1 MSEPTGLKLASGCSA
16 GYPVSSEI
24 VSFCR
29 AKPPPVGEAQAF
41 ARAKTKPKIFQ
52 TFAADLKHESRE
64 LCLLCAKKLFALKK
78 FIFLPFFLLLQ
89 NSIFSNAQTPVPF
102 AGYNQRW
109 VDSVFNKLTPDERI
123 AQLIMVAAYSNR
135 DAAHVQE
142 ITKLIQQQKVGGLV
156 FFQGGPMRQA
166 QQTNYYQ
173 SLANVPLL
181 VAIDGEWGLGM
192 RLDSTIS
199 YPYQMTLGA
208 IQNDSLLYKMGV
220 EVARQ
225 CKRMGIHVNF
235 APVVDVNNNPNNP
248 VINFRS
254 FGEDKENVA
263 RKAILYMR
271 GMQDNRVLTT
281 AKHFPGHGD
290 TDVDSHYDLP
300 VIKKSRQALDSLEF
314 HPFRR
319 IIEAG
324 AGGVMVSHLSIPAL
338 DSAKNVPSTLSKKT
352 LDGVLRKELNFNGLI
367 FTDAMNMKGVTKYY
381 TPGVADAKAILA
393 GNDVLEFTEDV
404 PKAIAE
410 IKKAIR
416 EKKITQAEIDVRCKK
431 VLAAKAWA
439 GLDKYKPTVLTNL
452 TKDLNTPQAK
462 LLNRQLTEAALT
474 LLTNTNSLVPLQ
486 KLDTLR
492 IASVSI
498 GVEKTTA
505 FQRMLGK
512 YTAVQHFTLSKQ
524 ASADDIK
531 KVKTALAK
539 YNLVIVGVHVPSVR
553 PPKNYGITDNLQKA
567 VQEIVSLKTAKP
579 LVCHF
584 GNAYTLPKFET
595 TGANAVL
602 LTYQDNFNAQELAAQ
617 AIFGAVVASGK
628 LPVSVSPEF
637 QLRNGLGMNHLRR
650 LKYTQPEE
658 VGLNSEL
665 LERKVDSVAS
675 IALTQKATPGCQ
687 VLVAKNGSVIFHK
700 TYGYHTYENGQPTQ
714 QDDLYDLAS
723 VTKIT
728 TSAAALMRLSDEGKF
743 SLDKT
748 FAAYLPEYKRSNKTD
763 IPFRDILTHQARLTA
778 WIAFWKETVKN
789 GERNRKLYRTDSSAK
804 FPVKIVDNLWLNEKY
819 CQKIY
824 KKIDKSPILA
834 EKKYV
839 YSDLS
844 YYLYPALVQRQT
856 GKPFETFLKETFYR
870 PLGATNLTFKPL
882 RYYAKQQIVP
892 TEYDSL
898 FRKTLIHGTVHDEGA
913 AMLDGLSGH
922 AGLFGTANDVA
933 KMMQLYLQMG
943 EYGGQ
948 RFISEATLKEWTR
961 YNDVSFSRR
970 GIAFDKPDPKNP
982 GLSAA
987 ADASPDSFGHSGFT
1001 GTFVWADPQH
1011 QLVYVF
1017 LSNRVYPTR
1026 NNNKISSLNIR
1037 TSVLQAIYEAM
1048 KKGSLE

>member
-1 MSEPTGLKLASGCSA
+1 MKKLAIS
-16 GYPVSSEI
+16 
-24 VSFCR
+24 
-29 AKPPPVGEAQAF
+29 
-41 ARAKTKPKIFQ
+41 
-52 TFAADLKHESRE
+52 
-64 LCLLCAKKLFALKK
+64 LFTL
-78 FIFLPFFLLLQ
+78 FLLLQ
-89 NSIFSNAQTPVPF
+89 NSIVSNAQTPVPY

-109 VDSVFNKLTPDERI
+109 VDSVFAKLTPDERI

-135 DAAHVQE
+135 DAAHIQE
-142 ITKLIQQQKVGGLV
+142 VTKLIQQQKVGGLV
-156 FFQGGPMRQA
+156 FFQGGPVRQA

-173 SLANVPLL
+173 SLAKVPLFI
-181 VAIDGEWGLGM
+181 AIDGEWGLGM

-208 IQNDSLLYKMGV
+208 IQNDSLLHRMGV
-220 EVARQ
+220 EIARQ
-225 CKRMGIHVNF
+225 CRRVGIHINF

-263 RKAILYMR
+263 RKAIMYMR

-300 VIKKSRQALDSLEF
+300 LIKKSRQALDSLEL

-324 AGGVMVSHLSIPAL
+324 AGGIMVSHLSIPAL
-338 DSAKNVPSTLSKKT
+338 DTAKNVPSTLSKPT
-352 LDGVLRKELNFNGLI
+352 LTGLLRNELKFNGLI

-381 TPGVADAKAILA
+381 TPGVADAKSIVA
-393 GNDVLEFTEDV
+393 GMDVLEFTEDV
-404 PKAIAE
+404 AKAIE
-410 IKKAIR
+410 EVKKAIR
-416 EKKITQAEIDVRCKK
+416 EKKITQADIDARCKK

-439 GLDKYKPTVLTNL
+439 GLDQYKPVNLTNL
-452 TKDLNTPQAK
+452 TKDLNTPQAR
-462 LLNRQLTEAALT
+462 LLNRQLSEAALT
-474 LLTNTNSLVPLQ
+474 LLTNTNNLIPLQ

-524 ASADDIK
+524 ATADEIA
-531 KVKTALAK
+531 KVKAALAK

-553 PPKNYGITDNLQKA
+553 PPKNYGITDNMQKA
-567 VQEIVSLKTAKP
+567 AQEIVSLKTAKP

-584 GNAYTLPKFET
+584 GNAYTLPKFAT
-595 TGANAVL
+595 ASAGAVL
-602 LTYQDNFNAQELAAQ
+602 LTYQDNVNTQELAAQ
-617 AIFGAVVASGK
+617 AVFGAIVASGK

-637 QLRNGLGMNHLRR
+637 RVHNGLGMNNLHR
-650 LKYTQPEE
+650 LKYTQPEA
-658 VGLNSEL
+658 VGINSEL
-665 LERKVDSVAS
+665 LERKIDSVAN
-675 IALTQKATPGCQ
+675 IALMQKATPGCQ

-700 TYGYHTYENGQPTQ
+700 TYGNLTYESPRPTQ
-714 QDDLYDLAS
+714 EDDLYDLAS
-723 VTKIT
+723 VTKVT

-743 SLDKT
+743 GLDKT
-748 FAAYLPEYKRSNKTD
+748 LADYLPEYKTSNKKA

-789 GERNRKLYRTDSSAK
+789 GERSHKIYRADSSRK
-804 FPVKIVDNLWLNEKY
+804 FPVKIVDNLWLSKKY
-819 CQKIY
+819 CQRIY
-824 KKIDKSPILA
+824 KEIDKSPLLA

-856 GKPFETFLKETFYR
+856 GKPFETYLKETFYR
-870 PLGATNLTFKPL
+870 PIGATNLTFKPL
-882 RYYAKQQIVP
+882 CYYPVGQIVP

-933 KMMQLYLQMG
+933 KMMQMYLQMG

-948 RFISEATLKEWTR
+948 RFINEATLREWTR
-961 YNDVSFSRR
+961 YSDVSFSRR
-970 GIAFDKPDPKNP
+970 GISFDKPDPKSP

-1001 GTFVWADPQH
+1001 GTFVWVDPKY

-1026 NNNKISSLNIR
+1026 NNNKLSSLNIR
-1037 TSVLQAIYEAM
+1037 TGVQQMIYEAM
-1048 KKGSLE
+1048 KKSTL